1 MSRFPHAGMR
11 RLAALMALVIAQA
24 HAQPAPPAVP
34 TRGELLYKTH
44 CIECH
49 TEQMHWRALRQ
60 ARDWDSLKAQVTR
73 WQGTAR
79 LGWSDDDITEVAR
92 HLNETIYRFALPQQK
107 AGR

>member
-1 MSRFPHAGMR
+1 MP
-11 RLAALMALVIAQA
+11 RLAALMALAVSAA
-24 HAQPAPPAVP
+24 HAQTAPPTVP

-60 ARDWDSLKAQVTR
+60 AHDWDSLTAQVRR

-79 LGWSDDDITEVAR
+79 LGWSEDDISEVAR
-92 HLNETIYRFALPQQK
+92 HLNETIYRFPLPQQK
-107 AGR
+107 ASR